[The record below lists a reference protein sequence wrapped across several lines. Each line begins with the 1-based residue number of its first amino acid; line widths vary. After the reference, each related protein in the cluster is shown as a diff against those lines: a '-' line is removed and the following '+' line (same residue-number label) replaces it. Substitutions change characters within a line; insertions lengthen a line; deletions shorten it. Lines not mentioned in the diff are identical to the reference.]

1 MNFLRKL
8 VSFFVG
14 GLFIFSGLIKLNDPV
29 GTAIKLEEYFEVFS
43 ADFASFFHIFIPIAL
58 PLAVFLCVFEVVLG
72 VAILVGFKARMT
84 LLATFA
90 LILFFSFLTFYS
102 AYFEKVTD
110 CGCFGD
116 AIPLDPW
123 ESFIK
128 DVILFV
134 LILFLLSDFK
144 NLSNSS
150 EKMSFII
157 VGGSTVFCL
166 AVAIYVL
173 TYLPILDFRSYK
185 IGNYI
190 RELMQPQEQCKY
202 EYIMEKNGEVFV
214 FEQYPTDPDFKFK
227 EMKMLNEKACSPK
240 IVDYNVSS
248 VEGEDFT
255 EESLQGKKLIIL
267 VHKVSETDFESF
279 KAINQLISD
288 LEKSHP
294 DIIPMAFTSDGSN
307 FEEFRHDVQLAIPYY
322 FVDSTVLKAMI
333 RSNPGIMV
341 FDNGTVKGKWSYNA
355 VPVQEE
361 IVKAINN

>member
-58 PLAVFLCVFEVVLG
+58 PLAIFLCIFEVVLG
-72 VAILVGFKARMT
+72 VAILVGFKTRFT
-84 LLATFA
+84 LLATFG
-90 LILFFSFLTFYS
+90 LIVFFSFLTFYS

-134 LILFLLSDFK
+134 LIVFLLTDYK
-144 NLSNSS
+144 NLSNSTGKIS
-150 EKMSFII
+150 SLV
-157 VGGSTVFCL
+157 VGGSTVFSMII
-166 AVAIYVL
+166 AIYVIN
-173 TYLPILDFRSYK
+173 YLPLLDFRSYK
-185 IGNYI
+185 IGNNI
-190 RELMQPQEQCKY
+190 GALMQPQEPCKY
-202 EYIMEKNGEVFV
+202 EYIMEKNGEIFV
-214 FEQYPTDPDFKFK
+214 FEQYPTDPEYQFK

-255 EESLQGKKLIIL
+255 EESLQGKKLVIL

-288 LEKSHP
+288 LEKSNP
-294 DIIPMAFTSDGSN
+294 EITSVAFTSDGSN
-307 FEEFRHDVQLAIPYY
+307 FEEFRHEVQLAIPYY

-333 RSNPGIMV
+333 RSNPGIML
-341 FDNGTVKGKWSYNA
+341 FENGTVKGKWSHNA
-355 VPVQEE
+355 VPNTDE
-361 IVKAINN
+361 IVNAL